1 MGLTRIRVSSIRK
14 IRQEEEKEKM
24 KDIRIQD
31 LELSLADA
39 VADNVDLQMRLQDL
53 ELAFADQLVGGV
65 L

>member
-1 MGLTRIRVSSIRK
+1 MEIIAKQDLAELRETK
-14 IRQEEEKEKM
+14 QKEKEK
-24 KDIRIQD
+24 DRRIQD